1 MSHTSFQRLVRYL
14 LTAACVAIPMLVA
27 PVVAAAQSAQK
38 AKSKPGSSG
47 ATGGASPTG
56 GSGATGTNGTSGK
69 TNGTSNG
76 TSYDIPAV
84 PRNGK
89 SAHLGNRVLRDGDEG
104 HDVRVLQDYLS
115 LVGYSTQITGDFNS
129 ATEESVDKFQEEQGQ
144 SANGVVSYTL
154 AYNLRV
160 ALAQMQS
167 VQYQKAHLNSKG
179 LAVAPADAPTVV
191 KEIIKAANSIAHK
204 PYVYGGGHQSW
215 WSYGYD
221 CSGSTSFAL
230 HWAGL
235 VSAPEDSSEFESY
248 GLPGPGRW
256 VTMWTNAG
264 HVYMQVA
271 GLWFDTG
278 AQSSQNGNDR
288 WSYVRISPADGFIE
302 RHPTGL

>member
-1 MSHTSFQRLVRYL
+1 LSHTSFRRIVRYL
-14 LTAACVAIPMLVA
+14 LTIACVAIPTLVLPA
-27 PVVAAAQSAQK
+27 VAAAQSTQK
-38 AKSKPGSSG
+38 DKSKPTS
-47 ATGGASPTG
+47 TGGSSPTG
-56 GSGATGTNGTSGK
+56 GSGATGTTGK
-69 TNGTSNG
+69 SSSSTK
-76 TSYDIPAV
+76 YDIPAV
-84 PRNGK
+84 PRNGQ

-129 ATEESVDKFQEEQGQ
+129 ATEKSVEKFQAEQGE

-160 ALAQMQS
+160 ALAQMES
-167 VQYQKAHLNSKG
+167 VPVERAHINSKG
-179 LAVAPADAPTVV
+179 LAVAPADAPTVI
-191 KEIIKAANSIAHK
+191 KEIIRAANSIAHK

-235 VSAPEDSSEFESY
+235 VLSPEDSSEFESY
-248 GLPGPGRW
+248 GSPGRGRW

-264 HVYMQVA
+264 HVYVQIA

-288 WSYVRISPADGFIE
+288 WSYVRISPAGGFIE
-302 RHPTGL
+302 RHPDGL